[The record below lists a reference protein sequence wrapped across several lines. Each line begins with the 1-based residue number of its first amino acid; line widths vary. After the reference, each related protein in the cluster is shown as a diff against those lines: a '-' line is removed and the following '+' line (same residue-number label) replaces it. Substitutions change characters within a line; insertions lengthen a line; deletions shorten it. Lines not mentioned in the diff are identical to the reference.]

1 MKIKGM
7 ERLRILWLL
16 DASPSQ
22 SRLSRREDIKIV
34 EVSNIERLLISIPS
48 QREALLEV
56 MKREDCNSVIGIVCL
71 DTLDL
76 LTRNGFR
83 PIVHDVE
90 TCNYHL
96 VLRVKIIKMSLDDN
110 YD

>member
-1 MKIKGM
+1 M
-7 ERLRILWLL
+7 ERPRILWLL
-16 DASPSQ
+16 DISPSQ
-22 SRLSRREDIKIV
+22 SRLSRMEDIEIV
-34 EVSNIERLLISIPS
+34 EISNIERLLILIPS

-76 LTRNGFR
+76 LARNGFR
-83 PIVHDVE
+83 PMVYDAVS
-90 TCNYHL
+90 CNYHL
-96 VLRVKIIKMSLDDN
+96 VLRVKIIKICLDDN